1 MLGGLDP
8 VSWDED
14 AKERPG
20 GKGCAGWGTWSSRSA
35 GQANAGWLEKDGIS
49 SRGED
54 RIGDILDA
62 FLRDSLLGGV
72 QSTYGQVAMGEKNDD
87 HQVGMKVGSTTNA
100 EASRTGVLWSKGMK

>member
-20 GKGCAGWGTWSSRSA
+20 GKGCAGWGTWSNRIA

-54 RIGDILDA
+54 EIGDILDA
-62 FLRDSLLGGV
+62 FLRNSLLGG
-72 QSTYGQVAMGEKNDD
+72 QSTYGQVAMVCRSNPSSRQIGD
-87 HQVGMKVGSTTNA
+87 GGS
-100 EASRTGVLWSKGMK
+100 